1 MDAEL
6 VSLVSDI
13 VIGVSAVVV
22 AVVAFF
28 GLRTWRKELAGKAKF
43 DVARN
48 IMRLGF
54 KFTDDFQAARN
65 PFTWLGE
72 YDSRQQQENE
82 SEAESRVLNE
92 WYARNRRLQP
102 LIEDLQ
108 KLQEAGWEAETV
120 LGKNSSK
127 RVSEAI
133 TVFRHSYAELSSAID
148 SYFETRHEEVIKH
161 EKYQEQDWLKELK
174 KEIYSAKED
183 DLSKKI
189 DEAKDQL
196 ASALK
201 AYVK

>member
-13 VIGVSAVVV
+13 VVGLCAIAVAIV
-22 AVVAFF
+22 AVF
-28 GLRTWRKELAGKAKF
+28 GLRTWRKELTGRAKF

-48 IMRLGF
+48 VMRLGF
-54 KFTDDFQAARN
+54 KFKDDFQAARN
-65 PFTWLGE
+65 PFAWLGE

-82 SEAESRVLNE
+82 SKAESRVLNE

-108 KLQEAGWEAETV
+108 KLQEVGWEAEIV
-120 LGKNSSK
+120 LGENSSE

-133 TVFRHSYAELSSAID
+133 AVFRHSYAELSSAIY
-148 SYFETRHEEVIKH
+148 SYFETRRDEAVTGDMYHD
-161 EKYQEQDWLKELK
+161 QDWLKELK
-174 KEIYSAKED
+174 KEIYSAKD
-183 DLSKKI
+183 DDFFKRI
-189 DEAKDQL
+189 DEATNQL
-196 ASALK
+196 GSALK

>member
-13 VIGVSAVVV
+13 VVGLCAIAVAIV
-22 AVVAFF
+22 AVF
-28 GLRTWRKELAGKAKF
+28 GLRTWRKELTGRAKF

-48 IMRLGF
+48 VMRLGF
-54 KFTDDFQAARN
+54 KFKDDFQAARN

-82 SEAESRVLNE
+82 SKAESRVLNE

-108 KLQEAGWEAETV
+108 KLQEVGWEAEIV
-120 LGKNSSK
+120 LGENSSE

-133 TVFRHSYAELSSAID
+133 AVFRHSYAELSSAIY
-148 SYFETRHEEVIKH
+148 SYFETRRDEAVTGDMYHD
-161 EKYQEQDWLKELK
+161 QDWLKELK
-174 KEIYSAKED
+174 KEIYSAKD
-183 DLSKKI
+183 DDFFKRI
-189 DEAKDQL
+189 DEATNQL
-196 ASALK
+196 GSALK